1 MGAPGM
7 EVSQKLPV
15 ILLDLDKITDGR
27 EPFTSIVPVGQPAPD
42 RKWYM

>member
-15 ILLDLDKITDGR
+15 VLLDIDKITDGR
-27 EPFTSIVPVGQPAPD
+27 ERFTSIVRVGQPAPG
-42 RKWYM
+42 REW